1 MMRRAIIWPMCMV
14 VLTGP
19 AFAADPTPKPEAEAD
34 VRSLELTRPPRL
46 PPFDPAL
53 MERIRVALAAADA
66 ASAAGRSAAN
76 E

>member
-1 MMRRAIIWPMCMV
+1 MMRRTIIWPMCMV

-19 AFAADPTPKPEAEAD
+19 AFAADPAPDPEAEAN
-34 VRSLELTRPPRL
+34 VRSLELTLPPKL

-66 ASAAGRSAAN
+66 ASAAGPGAAN